1 MSIFRGLRDHPG
13 WLEKAYQ
20 FVDGVMNGLHPLIR
34 RIGYKRADRWVHVPE
49 KIGKQ
54 AVFDCRMCGQC
65 TLHFTGM
72 TCPMT
77 CPKNLRNGPCG
88 GVRIDKTCEVDPN
101 MKCVWVEAF
110 ERSKKMSIYGDGIF
124 ELRPPLNHRLS
135 GNSAFI
141 NILSLQ
147 GDEMPVA
154 WKTRTGIVHERE

>member
-1 MSIFRGLRDHPG
+1 MSIFRGLRDHPR

-20 FVDGVMNGLHPLIR
+20 FVESAMKALNPVFR
-34 RIGYKRADRWVHVPE
+34 RIGYECADHLVHIPE

-54 AVFDCRMCGQC
+54 AVFDCKMCGQC

-88 GVRIDKTCEVDPN
+88 GVRPHGYCEVDAT

-110 ERSKKMSIYGDGIF
+110 ERSKKMSVYGDGIF
-124 ELRPPLNHRLS
+124 DIQPPLNQQNMGR
-135 GNSAFI
+135 SAFI
-141 NILSLQ
+141 NIAFLKNA
-147 GDEMPVA
+147 EMPET
-154 WKTRTGIVHERE
+154 WKTKTGWVHDPK